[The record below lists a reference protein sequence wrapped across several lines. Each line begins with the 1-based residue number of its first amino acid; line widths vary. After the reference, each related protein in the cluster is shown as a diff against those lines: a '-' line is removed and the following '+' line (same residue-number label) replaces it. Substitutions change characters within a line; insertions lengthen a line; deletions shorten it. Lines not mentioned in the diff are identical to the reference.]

1 MFTSADQLVALH
13 KATLDTLQAVALKSV
28 EGYEKLAELQMQAAK
43 TSMEEGALQ
52 WKALFESRDPK
63 GFADVA
69 LASAQ
74 PAADKVSAYARHVY
88 EIATETNTEI
98 AKIVERHI
106 AESNKQLLSAIDSL
120 GKNAPAGTEG
130 LVTFVKSAVSNANS
144 AWDQV
149 NKATK
154 QVVELTE
161 ANLAAATKNTV
172 NAANRTA
179 RKAA

>member
-13 KATLDTLQAVALKSV
+13 KSTLDTLQAVALKSV

-43 TSMEEGALQ
+43 TSMEESALQ

-69 LASAQ
+69 LGAAQ
-74 PAADKVSAYARHVY
+74 PAADKLTAYARHVY
-88 EIATETNTEI
+88 EIASETNTEI
-98 AKIVERHI
+98 AKIVERHF
-106 AESNKQLLSAIDSL
+106 AESNKQLLAAIDLL
-120 GKNAPAGTEG
+120 GKNAPAGSEG
-130 LVTFVKSAVSNANS
+130 LVTFVKTAVTGANS

-154 QVVELTE
+154 QVVELAE
-161 ANLAAATKNTV
+161 ANIAAAAKNTV
-172 NAANRTA
+172 ATANRTA